1 MIRPDFKEFS
11 RLACT
16 ATLVPV
22 AKSISA
28 DLLTPVSAFLAV
40 AAGEPDAFLLES
52 VDRGEKIGR
61 YTFLGVRPF
70 LRLESRGDQVTIRDS
85 RVETRVAA
93 SRPASKASAPRTR
106 NARIPKIETRTA
118 SVFEVIKALLRE
130 YRPAQI
136 EGLPPFTAGA
146 VGYCAY
152 DIVRQL
158 ENIGDRAKD
167 DLNVPD
173 CILMFFDRV
182 LAFDHL
188 RHQIHIVASADV
200 GTCTSRTGKSGRASK
215 EALRA
220 AYDSSLR
227 DIAQIERKLAAG
239 WKAAA
244 PFNVET
250 RLAADPAAKTKL
262 ANSRLKTR
270 ARTPKA
276 RFLESVRRA
285 QEYIA
290 AGDIFQ
296 VVLSQRWDFEPGVAP
311 FDLYRALRT
320 VNPSPYMYFLR
331 FGEGAGVPAREM
343 CGADTLV
350 RAKSSAKAAL
360 QLNSSVPLRAPRGSR
375 SSRASSRTLPNKSS
389 TIHILGSSPEML
401 VRAAG
406 PKLEYRPIAGT
417 HPRGKDEAEDA
428 ALEKKMLSDEKE
440 RAEHVMLVDLGR
452 NDLGR
457 VSEYGSVKVR
467 DLMYVERYSHVMH
480 IVSALEGCL
489 RPGLDAMDAF
499 AACFPAG
506 TLSGAPKVRAM
517 QIIEELEPARRGIYG
532 GSVLYADF
540 AGNLDSC
547 IAIRTLLMKGKKAYL
562 QAGAGIVADSDP
574 QREFEE
580 TENKSR
586 ALLRAVEMARG
597 R

>member
-1 MIRPDFKEFS
+1 MVRPDFKEFS
-11 RLACT
+11 RLART

-40 AAGEPDAFLLES
+40 ADGEPDAFLLES
-52 VDRGEKIGR
+52 VEGGEKIGR

-70 LRLESRGDQVTIRDS
+70 LRLESRGDQITIHRDTSARASS
-85 RVETRVAA
+85 RRSAA
-93 SRPASKASAPRTR
+93 
-106 NARIPKIETRTA
+106 ARLPKIETRTA
-118 SVFEVIKALLRE
+118 SIFDVIKELLHQ
-130 YRPAQI
+130 YRPAHV

-158 ENIGDRAKD
+158 ENIGDRAED
-167 DLNVPD
+167 DLEMPD

-188 RHQIHIVASADV
+188 RHQIHIFASADV
-200 GTCTSRTGKSGRASK
+200 AAESP
-215 EALRA
+215 RA
-220 AYDSSLR
+220 AYDRALR
-227 DIAQIERKLAAG
+227 DIAKIERKLAAG
-239 WKAAA
+239 WKPAHW
-244 PFNVET
+244 
-250 RLAADPAAKTKL
+250 RKPAAKSKMVV
-262 ANSRLKTR
+262 RP
-270 ARTPKA
+270 RTPKPK
-276 RFLESVRRA
+276 FLEAVRRA
-285 QEYIA
+285 KDYIA

-296 VVLSQRWDFEPGVAP
+296 VVLSQRWDFEPAVAP

-331 FGEGAGVPAREM
+331 FG
-343 CGADTLV
+343 GADSKIDA
-350 RAKSSAKAAL
+350 RKARNKAGSAKSAKDSAAL
-360 QLNSSVPLRAPRGSR
+360 HV
-375 SSRASSRTLPNKSS
+375 
-389 TIHILGSSPEML
+389 LGSSPEML

-406 PKLEYRPIAGT
+406 RKLEYRPIAGT
-417 HPRGKDEAEDA
+417 HPRGQDEAADA
-428 ALEKKMLSDEKE
+428 ALEKKMLGDEKE

-457 VSEYGSVKVR
+457 VSDYGSVKVR

-480 IVSALEGCL
+480 IVSALEGRL
-489 RPGLDAMDAF
+489 RPELDAMDAF

-517 QIIEELEPARRGIYG
+517 QIIEELEPARRGVYG

-547 IAIRTLLMKGKKAYL
+547 IAIRTLVMKGKKAYL
-562 QAGAGIVADSDP
+562 QAGAGIVADSNP
-574 QREFEE
+574 ESEFKE

-586 ALLRAVEMARG
+586 AVLKAVEAARSKV
-597 R
+597 